1 MLLAYMILIRA
12 LEPIVVRISGH
23 WFVTSSAEVY
33 DVSSAEAYG
42 SS

>member
-1 MLLAYMILIRA
+1 MLLPYIILIRA

-33 DVSSAEAYG
+33 DISSPEAYG
-42 SS
+42 TS

>member
-12 LEPIVVRISGH
+12 LEPIFVPISGH

-33 DVSSAEAYG
+33 DISSAEGYG
-42 SS
+42 TS